1 MLEGFW
7 PQGGQED
14 GPVNWGKFSQFD
26 VDVMSPSMDSEDD
39 VLAADNPDAL
49 LSTFISS
56 YTISDGSESGAMD
69 VDGRNPEFVR
79 PPSFLVCSQLL
90 RFVRCVAPRIAS
102 SISHRWE
109 GGGIARVL
117 YLELVFFLCSD
128 MAPCQRQEEHAFCKN
143 VLSMRQSASPV
154 NERECNCVLNV

>member
-14 GPVNWGKFSQFD
+14 GPVKWGKFSQFD

-79 PPSFLVCSQLL
+79 PPSFLVCSQLR
-90 RFVRCVAPRIAS
+90 RFFRHIAPRIAS

-109 GGGIARVL
+109 GGGIERVL
-117 YLELVFFLCSD
+117 YLELFFPLLRHGPMSLIVSGKKSTRF
-128 MAPCQRQEEHAFCKN
+128 ARTSVVN
-143 VLSMRQSASPV
+143 VT
-154 NERECNCVLNV
+154 ERISGQWA